1 MTLLGAP
8 IRATVLAGL
17 TVSFAA
23 VALAACSPSTGD
35 GGGAGAQQNSGS
47 GPGTGGAVNGS
58 GGTVPTGGT
67 TAAAGGTTV
76 GGGGTAV
83 GGGGV
88 TSTGGTFAA
97 TGGQPNLPPGC
108 NDQVVDPNTLPP
120 CTGCTGGR
128 CVAKADYPGAPFDIL
143 ASCDPNTVCLPDPI
157 VATKGNVFLKQC
169 TSVLGNEGRCTS
181 LCIPIAQ
188 SLSGV
193 LPQDV
198 CSPDERCAPCI
209 NPTDGTQTGV
219 CKVGCDPGP
228 NPQFPPILFQKCCS
242 NRGDCVPR
250 KNIPGAA
257 AGNLSKLDCTGGDDP
272 VCVPS
277 DIVKDPTYR
286 FPACTSSTTVPGV
299 SSGPG
304 VCVPQCIVNANS
316 LGRFLGRGDCANP
329 DDKCAPCNDPTGKPT
344 GACTVP

>member
-8 IRATVLAGL
+8 VRASVLTCL
-17 TVSFAA
+17 TVSFVTA
-23 VALAACSPSTGD
+23 ALAACSPSTGD

-47 GPGTGGAVNGS
+47 GPGNGGAINGGS
-58 GGTVPTGGT
+58 GGVAPSGGT
-67 TAAAGGTTV
+67 GASTGGTTV
-76 GGGGTAV
+76 GGGGSGAV
-83 GGGGV
+83 A
-88 TSTGGTFAA
+88 STGGTTFVPGS
-97 TGGQPNLPPGC
+97 GGQTNVPPGC
-108 NDQVVDPNTLPP
+108 NTQVVDPGTLPA

-128 CVAKADYPGAPFDIL
+128 CVAKADYPGAPLNIL

-157 VATKGNVFLKQC
+157 VATKGNVLLKQC

-188 SLSGV
+188 QLSGV
-193 LPQDV
+193 LPQSV
-198 CSPDERCAPCI
+198 CSPDERCAPCF
-209 NPTDGTQTGV
+209 NPTDGSETGV

-228 NPQFPPILFQKCCS
+228 GPTPPILFQKCCN

-250 KNIPGAA
+250 SNIPGAA
-257 AGNLSKLDCTGGDDP
+257 AGNLSKLDCAGADDP

-304 VCVPQCIVNANS
+304 VCIPQCIVNANS

-344 GACTVP
+344 GACVTP